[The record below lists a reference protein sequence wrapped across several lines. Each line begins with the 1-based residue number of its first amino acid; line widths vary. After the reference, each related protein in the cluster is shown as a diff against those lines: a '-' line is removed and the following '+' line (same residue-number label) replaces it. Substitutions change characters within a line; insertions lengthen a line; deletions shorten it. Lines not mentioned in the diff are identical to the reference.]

1 MQNYK
6 KKIIFTNFS
15 REKYQKICKIQKKVV
30 SLYVYWQKCSI
41 RNQITTHMNKR
52 IFLGILC
59 IIICMTGCKRQSPD
73 AEMNAFVSKLM
84 AKMTVE
90 EKLGQLSMPVTGE
103 IVTGQ
108 AQSSNVADQI
118 REGRVGAL
126 LNLKGVDRIYEL
138 QKIAVEQSRLGIPII
153 FCMDVIHGYETVY
166 PIPLA
171 ISCSWDMQGIR
182 QSASVAACEASAD
195 GISLTFSPMV
205 DVCHDARWG
214 RISEGSGEDPYL
226 GSCVARAMVQG
237 YQGEDLG
244 SEKTIMACMKHFAL
258 YGAQIAGREY
268 HTVDMSRYYMFNE
281 YLQPYK
287 AAVEAGVG
295 SCMASFNT
303 VDGIPSHGNYWML
316 TELLRKQWGYRGFV
330 MADYC
335 GVEQIYDHGGAADK
349 TEAGIISLHAGNDM
363 DMVSEVFPSL
373 GEAYRQGRVDIKD
386 IDRAC
391 RLVLEA
397 KYILGL
403 FDDPYRYCDP
413 TRREKEIL
421 CAEHRAHAR
430 LMARESMVLLKNDKN
445 VLPLQKK
452 GTIALIGPLA
462 ATRPNMSGTWAVAA
476 VPEHYK
482 TIQEGLQD
490 ALRGTNA
497 RLLYAKGCNLMY
509 DADAEAI
516 ATMFGREM
524 RDPRSNE
531 AMRAEALAIAR
542 QADVIVLAMGEAS
555 EMAGECSSRVD
566 IEMPDAQHDLMLEL
580 RKLGKPIVLLHF
592 AGRPTVLNWENEHL
606 DAILEA
612 WFAGSETADAA
623 ADLLFGDYSP
633 CGRLTASLPRH
644 VGQLPYTY
652 RQFKTSRPMPEDE
665 QGHVQDGF
673 IKFLTCYSDV
683 KSSPLFPF
691 GYGLSYTTFDYSDL
705 TLSATEAKVGEPV
718 TAKVTVTNSGIIAA
732 DEVVQ
737 LYIRDMA
744 ALPVRPMKELR
755 GFERIHLEPGESR
768 EVSFTIDNEVLG
780 YYKIDIS
787 KGIDQ
792 QQMTDAN
799 CKVDPGEFRIMIG
812 HDSEDL
818 KIAKLTLK

>member
-1 MQNYK
+1 
-6 KKIIFTNFS
+6 
-15 REKYQKICKIQKKVV
+15 
-30 SLYVYWQKCSI
+30 
-41 RNQITTHMNKR
+41 MNR
-52 IFLGILC
+52 HIWAG
-59 IIICMTGCKRQSPD
+59 IICSALVLTACSRASRD
-73 AEMNAFVSKLM
+73 AEMDAFVSRLM
-84 AKMTVE
+84 ARMTVE

-108 AQSSNVADQI
+108 AQSSNVAEQI
-118 REGRVGAL
+118 REGKVGAL
-126 LNLKGVDRIYEL
+126 LNLKGVDRIREL
-138 QKIAVEQSRLGIPII
+138 QQIAVEESRLGIPLI

-171 ISCSWDMQGIR
+171 LSCSWDMEGIR
-182 QSASVAACEASAD
+182 QSAAVAASEASAD

-214 RISEGSGEDPYL
+214 RISEGAGEDPYL

-237 YQGEDLG
+237 YQGEDLK
-244 SEKTIMACMKHFAL
+244 SDHTIMACMKHFAL
-258 YGAQIAGREY
+258 YGAPFAGREY
-268 HTVDMSRYYMFNE
+268 NTVDVSRYYMFND

-303 VDGIPSHGNYWML
+303 VDGIPSHANRWLL
-316 TELLRKQWGYRGFV
+316 TEVLRKQWGYKGFV

-349 TEAGIISLHAGNDM
+349 TEAGILSLHAGNDM
-363 DMVSEVFPSL
+363 DMVSEVFPNL
-373 GEAYRQGRVDIKD
+373 GEAYRQGRVDSKD

-397 KYILGL
+397 KYKLGL
-403 FDDPYRYCDP
+403 FDDPYRYCNP
-413 TRREKEIL
+413 ERREKEIL
-421 CAEHRAHAR
+421 CAEHRSHAR
-430 LMARESMVLLKNDKN
+430 QMARESMVLLKNDRN
-445 VLPLQKK
+445 ILPLQKR

-462 ATRPNMSGTWAVAA
+462 STRPNMSGTWAVAA

-524 RDPRSNE
+524 RDPRTVE
-531 AMRAEALAIAR
+531 AMRAEAMAIAR

-555 EMAGECSSRVD
+555 EMSGECASRVNL
-566 IEMPDAQHDLMLEL
+566 ETPDAQHDLMVEL
-580 RKLGKPIVLLHF
+580 RKLGKPMVLLHF

-612 WFAGSETADAA
+612 WFGGSETADAA

-633 CGRLTASLPRH
+633 CGRLTACMPRH
-644 VGQLPYTY
+644 VGQLPYSY
-652 RQFKTSRPMPEDE
+652 RQFKTSRVMPEDE
-665 QGHVQDGF
+665 EGHVYDGF
-673 IKFLTCYSDV
+673 LKYLTCYSDV

-691 GYGLSYTTFDYSDL
+691 GYGLSYTTFDYSDI

-718 TAKVTVTNSGIIAA
+718 TAKVTVTNSGKMAA

-744 ALPVRPMKELR
+744 AMPVRPMKELR

-768 EVSFTIDNEVLG
+768 DVTFTIDNEVLG

-787 KGIDQ
+787 KGMSE

-799 CKVDPGEFRIMIG
+799 WVVDPGDFRIMIG
-812 HDSEDL
+812 RNAEDL
-818 KIAKLTLK
+818 KLSMLTLN